1 MTGRGVEVS
10 GLLRSGPPTQE
21 ICSVATEVGA
31 DLILMGT
38 HGRGALGRALLGS
51 TANAVVRSA
60 PVPVLTVR
68 TTDHK

>member
-1 MTGRGVEVS
+1 VT
-10 GLLRSGPPTQE
+10 GLLRSGPTAPE
-21 ICSVATEVGA
+21 ICNVATEVGA
-31 DLILMGT
+31 DLVIMGT

-51 TANAVVRSA
+51 TANAVVRSS